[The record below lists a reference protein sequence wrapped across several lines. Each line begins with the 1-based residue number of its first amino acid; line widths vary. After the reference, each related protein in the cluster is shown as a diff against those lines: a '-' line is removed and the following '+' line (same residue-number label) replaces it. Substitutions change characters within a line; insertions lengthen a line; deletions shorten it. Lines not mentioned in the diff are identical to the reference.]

1 MSKPITIGDKQL
13 VVKPALLVLIGAVA
27 LGSLAP
33 LFAKRVS
40 AEPSLV
46 WKCSNLDL
54 WKFEVRRQ
62 ALAELA
68 LSPTQ
73 RQTLSKSSVRAAYNI
88 DMTTGVEVDIKEND
102 GAADCVDLRNAINFE
117 EIKQRKGLVL
127 RFTARADQA
136 HAIDIILRESD
147 QLRWSGAA
155 TLKREWT
162 DYSLPIS
169 FQSCSANQ
177 AILALHLGG
186 ATGKIGVKNLRI
198 EQSAGQ

>member
-1 MSKPITIGDKQL
+1 MSKNVTIGDKQL
-13 VVKPALLVLIGAVA
+13 VIKPALLVLIGAVL

-40 AEPSLV
+40 AQPSLV

-62 ALAELA
+62 AQAELA

-73 RQTLSKSSVRAAYNI
+73 KQSLSKSSTKAAYNL
-88 DMTTGVEVDIKEND
+88 DMTTGVEVDIKQND

-127 RFTARADQA
+127 RFTARADQP
-136 HAIDIILRESD
+136 HAVNIILRERD
-147 QLRWSGAA
+147 QLRWSGSA
-155 TLKREWT
+155 TLSPQWSEFN
-162 DYSLPIS
+162 LPIS
-169 FQSCSANQ
+169 FQSCASNQ

-186 ATGKIGVKNLRI
+186 ATGKIGLKNLRI
-198 EQSAGQ
+198 EQAN